1 MIPEI
6 NLNNFIEI
14 DINSMILTV
23 AEIVA
28 IILIFVGIRFFL
40 GKAYKQLIKVPS
52 LKNKQKDIEAIYQN
66 ILILLTISCLILC
79 FLVTGING
87 WLIFYQ
93 GENLIEYQISLVQ
106 SISLDYFIGIGIRLI
121 KILGILILTKWSIPY
136 INKLITWLKERTKNF
151 DVITAND
158 AGIEKIF
165 EFLKGNFNNLV
176 WLLYF
181 TISAQIMLF
190 PKVIIEYLYLS
201 LIHI

>member
-87 WLIFYQ
+87 WLIF
-93 GENLIEYQISLVQ
+93 
-106 SISLDYFIGIGIRLI
+106 I
-121 KILGILILTKWSIPY
+121 K
-136 INKLITWLKERTKNF
+136 
-151 DVITAND
+151 
-158 AGIEKIF
+158 EK
-165 EFLKGNFNNLV
+165 
-176 WLLYF
+176 
-181 TISAQIMLF
+181 T
-190 PKVIIEYLYLS
+190 
-201 LIHI
+201 